1 MSLLAMEQLFQY
13 ESEIDLVVLSG
24 DQLTGLNILDNAT
37 KYWDQ
42 ITSAIS
48 AHKVPHTAI
57 LGNHDAEPYSAHGG
71 SNQSAP
77 GAHTNRTQLIEHDM
91 KDELSYTQLGPENL
105 RPAVSVYVTDVFA
118 NESATIPALQILHL
132 DSGGGGMMEEVYPA
146 QIEWLN
152 ETLKERRER
161 YGGPVQTLVFVHI
174 PVEEFQ
180 TASSS
185 PKCFGDH
192 DDGITPTIKNNGLF
206 QALRAQEEV
215 RAVFVGHDHCN
226 DFCCSYEDMELC
238 FGRHSG
244 FGGYQCDGY
253 VQGWR
258 VVEVTETSSSF
269 QVDTYVRLVNG
280 SKIHSGVLY
289 KD

>member
-1 MSLLAMEQLFQY
+1 MEQLFQY

-152 ETLKERRER
+152 NTLKERRER
-161 YGGPVQTLVFVHI
+161 YGGTVQTLVFVHI

-185 PKCFGDH
+185 SKCFGDH

-258 VVEVTETSSSF
+258 VVEVSSESSSSSSF
-269 QVDTYVRLVNG
+269 QVNTYVRLVNG

-289 KD
+289 KQ